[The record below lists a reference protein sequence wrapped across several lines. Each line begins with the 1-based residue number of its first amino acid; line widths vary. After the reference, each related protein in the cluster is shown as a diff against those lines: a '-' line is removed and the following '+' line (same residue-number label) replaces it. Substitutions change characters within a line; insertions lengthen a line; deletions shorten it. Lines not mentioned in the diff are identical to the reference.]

1 MQAEV
6 TFSVHQLTFIRN
18 PVKQHPRLIRSGLG
32 FIIHQNLLQQ
42 PHIKVALS
50 KITKSIGII
59 IKWRQFLLCNTLCTL
74 YNFLIIPRL
83 QCCSIIWSPTYPSHV
98 QPLFYLQKKKTENV
112 LRIITTLPPRTHTSS
127 HFKQFR
133 LLNIFHIYKYQVAS
147 FILLHV
153 QKAVPILLSSLFNL
167 NANYQHYSTSQREN
181 LHIYS
186 LKYSYSIRVQGP
198 QIWNS
203 IPLSLNTSL
212 SRSNYKVNSK
222 IAICRFNFSSLIQ
235 LCLLISQPSFFSYY
249 VVSFLLRMSTI
260 TLLLSTQQ

>member
-6 TFSVHQLTFIRN
+6 TFSVHQLTFTRN

-98 QPLFYLQKKKTENV
+98 QPLFYLQKKKLKTFLES
-112 LRIITTLPPRTHTSS
+112 LLHYPHELTLPHILNSSGYSIFFTFTSIKS
-127 HFKQFR
+127 LPSYFCMCKR
-133 LLNIFHIYKYQVAS
+133 LFLYYFLPFLISMPTIS
-147 FILLHV
+147 TILL
-153 QKAVPILLSSLFNL
+153 L
-167 NANYQHYSTSQREN
+167 REKTC
-181 LHIYS
+181 IFT
-186 LKYSYSIRVQGP
+186 P
-198 QIWNS
+198 
-203 IPLSLNTSL
+203 
-212 SRSNYKVNSK
+212 
-222 IAICRFNFSSLIQ
+222 
-235 LCLLISQPSFFSYY
+235 
-249 VVSFLLRMSTI
+249 
-260 TLLLSTQQ
+260 